1 MSDNNIQRIEDYA
14 LQVMAEEVAH
24 DFKHADR
31 VRRWALQIARSEG
44 YERLE
49 IVEAAA
55 LLHDIGLARAE
66 PRGQHGRIGAEMAA
80 RFLRENGLFAEREI
94 EQIANAICYHNSLR
108 DGAQL
113 LDILRDADALD
124 QFGAVG
130 IMRALTSQSAKPA
143 YDPHNIKGDTWGM
156 TAREYDQQFA
166 DGRGIGAYIIDQVN
180 FQISNYGNLRT
191 ETAKQIAGPLVAFMK
206 AYMLQLESE
215 INAGRNGTQES
226 V

>member
-1 MSDNNIQRIEDYA
+1 MSANTIQQIEDYA
-14 LQVMAEEVAH
+14 RQVMAEEVAH

-44 YERLE
+44 YEHLD

-66 PRGQHGRIGAEMAA
+66 QRAQHGQVGAEMAA
-80 RFLRENGLFAEREI
+80 RFLGENGLFAEREI
-94 EQIANAICYHNSLR
+94 EQIANAIRYHNSLR
-108 DGAQL
+108 NGPQL

-130 IMRALTSQSAKPA
+130 IMRALTSKSAKPE
-143 YDPHNIKGDTWGM
+143 YDPRNVKGDTWGM
-156 TAREYDQQFA
+156 TAREYDRQFA
-166 DGRGIGAYIIDQVN
+166 DGRGIGAYIVDQVN

-191 ETAKQIAGPLVAFMK
+191 DTAKRIAGPLVAFMR
-206 AYMLQLESE
+206 AYVTQLEAE
-215 INAGRNGTQES
+215 IQAGRKRVG
-226 V
+226 